1 MILQPDG
8 VVKDLCAEGQRC
20 SSQLISFIFWNR
32 IKNLFLNK
40 SWLDWYDIS
49 REMNSSILNKTI
61 SELAVIETEWDNN
74 KMEKIET
81 EMVQD
86 KQCHEETETWT
97 EQILE
102 KVKSHS
108 CPKQLKRS
116 GEILGKKSQQ
126 KLNHTSPK
134 KYFKTLSQFT

>member
-1 MILQPDG
+1 
-8 VVKDLCAEGQRC
+8 LCAAGQLC
-20 SSQLISFIFWNR
+20 SAQLISFIFWNR

-40 SWLDWYDIS
+40 SRLDWYDIS

-86 KQCHEETETWT
+86 KHEETET
-97 EQILE
+97 
-102 KVKSHS
+102 
-108 CPKQLKRS
+108 
-116 GEILGKKSQQ
+116 
-126 KLNHTSPK
+126 
-134 KYFKTLSQFT
+134 